1 MDKEVTVDSRGEA
14 EEVFMKMQDLISEY
28 GLVSVADFYDIVGIK
43 GNYTDNRYGWTN
55 IRNAE
60 SVRLRDGSYLLN
72 YQKRCR
78 LIKQKRRKK
87 QNERQRN
94 YETDEQNWIQT

>member
-1 MDKEVTVDSRGEA
+1 MDSRGEA
-14 EEVFMKMQDLISEY
+14 EEVFSKMQDLISEY

-60 SVRLRDGSYLLN
+60 AVRLRDRSYLL
-72 YQKRCR
+72 K
-78 LIKQKRRKK
+78 LPKAMPL
-87 QNERQRN
+87 
-94 YETDEQNWIQT
+94 D